1 MRIAVVC
8 SRFNKNVCGGLLHGA
23 KRALRELK
31 IRNATV
37 IRVPGAFEIPVV
49 AKKLVATRKYD
60 AVVCLGAI
68 IKGETRHDEY
78 LAHAVT
84 QMLSWISFI
93 YGVPVTF
100 GIITALSDEQ
110 AMARARRDRENR
122 GYQAARAAVEMIRT
136 LKRIK

>member
-1 MRIAVVC
+1 MRIAIVS
-8 SRFNKNVCGGLLHGA
+8 SRFNRKVCDGLLDGA

-37 IRVPGAFEIPVV
+37 VRVPGSFEIPVV

-60 AVVCLGAI
+60 AVVAIGAI

-100 GIITALSDEQ
+100 GIITAMSDEQ
-110 AMARARRDRENR
+110 ALARAGRDRENR
-122 GYQAARAAVEMIRT
+122 GYQAARAAVEMVRT
-136 LKRIK
+136 LKRIR